1 MRIRLHTVVSLTLFT
16 LLLVASSAV
25 WAQSG
30 DQLRTR
36 DKLQDKTQ
44 DRIQDPLQTRDQLFT
59 RYMDRVNEYDKTS
72 DQQRDRLR
80 QNLKDCLDLQIPQ
93 DQLEVLF
100 PKQAN
105 QYSTQARLKMQN
117 SVLELAREGMP
128 TDLLCDKIAE
138 GVMKHASEP
147 AVEGAV
153 TRMEGFTRHAHQY
166 LHQAREE
173 GIEDAGGPQVRRQ
186 LERGVALNMWRGL
199 NEGELD
205 QLRDRA
211 RDRVRDG
218 SCNLVDLAAATET
231 ATELKELGVPSER
244 ALGLCGEALQ
254 QGYRGQEMRQIGHM
268 FMAAHMN
275 GGDQTQLCNELQQ
288 RIQQR
293 ERMGQMLQ
301 AMQQQGWMGPRQM
314 GHEYGGGSPVDEV
327 MGGGHHGDGMQG
339 GGGMGGDGSG
349 DGGGMGGGMGGS
361 GSGGTGGQH

>member
-1 MRIRLHTVVSLTLFT
+1 MKKRFHTLVSLALFA
-16 LLLVASSAV
+16 LLVLTSSVA
-25 WAQSG
+25 WAQSPG
-30 DQLRTR
+30 DQ
-36 DKLQDKTQ
+36 
-44 DRIQDPLQTRDQLFT
+44 LQTRDQLLT

-80 QNLKDCLDLQIPQ
+80 QNLKDCVELQIPQ

-100 PKQAN
+100 PEDAQ
-105 QYSTQARLKMQN
+105 QYSAQARLKMQN
-117 SVLELAREGMP
+117 SVLELARKGMP

-138 GVMKHASEP
+138 GSMKHAPEA

-166 LHQAREE
+166 LNQAREE
-173 GIEDAGGPQVRRQ
+173 GIEELGGPRVRRQ

-199 NEGELD
+199 NEAELD

-211 RDRVRDG
+211 RDRLRDG
-218 SCNLVDLAAATET
+218 SCTLVDLAAASET
-231 ATELKELGVPSER
+231 ATELKELGLPSER

-254 QGYRGQEMRQIGHM
+254 QGYEGREMRQIGQM

-275 GGDQTQLCNELQQ
+275 GGDENQLCNELQQ

-293 ERMGQMLQ
+293 EQMGQMMQ
-301 AMQQQGWMGPRQM
+301 AMQGQGWMGPRQM
-314 GHEYGGGSPVDEV
+314 GHDYGGGSPVDEV

-339 GGGMGGDGSG
+339 GGGMGGDG
-349 DGGGMGGGMGGS
+349 GGMGGGGGGMDGS
-361 GSGGTGGQH
+361 GSGGSSGQH